1 VLPVL
6 PRWKLRKAVKLVN
19 EVLASLGLEKHPD
32 KTFIGRIERGFD
44 FIGYHFSP
52 DGLTAAPQGR
62 RRLRDLPPWV
72 SSSPG
77 ASCVSE
83 TRKS

>member
-1 VLPVL
+1 MKVVDQVLG
-6 PRWKLRKAVKLVN
+6 
-19 EVLASLGLEKHPD
+19 SLELEKHPD

-44 FIGYHFSP
+44 FLGYHFSP

>member
-44 FIGYHFSP
+44 FLGYHFSP